1 MCVEEAELPT
11 ALSSKLTLRAQH
23 VKEMWRLAYL
33 TPFSEAERVRME
45 PNPGSW
51 PSLT

>member
-1 MCVEEAELPT
+1 MEEVELAT
-11 ALSSKLTLRAQH
+11 ALNLKVTLRAQH

-33 TPFSEAERVRME
+33 TPLSETERVRME